1 VIGGVGVLE
10 LVTDK
15 VAKTAA
21 GYLDTM
27 GPRLAQAFIDR
38 GLLLRPL
45 GNILYFMPPYI
56 VTESETAWAIE
67 QIRDVLT
74 RELIGASI

>member
-1 VIGGVGVLE
+1 VLE